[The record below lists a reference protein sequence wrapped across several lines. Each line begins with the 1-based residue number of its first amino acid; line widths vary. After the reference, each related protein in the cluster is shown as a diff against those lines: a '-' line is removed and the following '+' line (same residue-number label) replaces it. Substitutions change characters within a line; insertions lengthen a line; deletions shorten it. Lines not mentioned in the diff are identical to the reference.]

1 MNNFKKIYEANA
13 SLSKVYSTIHD
24 GMKYRLIPTNKKKV
38 SYKPKLKT
46 DLW

>member
-1 MNNFKKIYEANA
+1 MNNFKKLYEANA
-13 SLSKVYSTIHD
+13 SLSKVDYTIHD
-24 GMKYRLIPTNKKKV
+24 GMKYRLISTNKKKV